1 MIHEQGGDT
10 TSGEQPEAGALF
22 NTGTNEAPPIAATL
36 TGARLLKLHAPT
48 DTDVVVDELDVVVV
62 DAGTDVDV
70 VGTVVVATIEVVAGL
85 PGGAAGGLTCAVSG
99 DAPPQDS
106 IWAPGVQFSA

>member
-1 MIHEQGGDT
+1 M
-10 TSGEQPEAGALF
+10 
-22 NTGTNEAPPIAATL
+22 
-36 TGARLLKLHAPT
+36 KLHAPT